1 MCTPRKLSWIHLA
14 LYLGLALL
22 LVQLHGESINFGPK
36 AGKRA
41 ERHEQI
47 ISGQGEA
54 PWVYRLAVP
63 WTAELS
69 GRVVQLAGLPERRA
83 VEWGYLIWRFV
94 FTAGLFLLFHRY
106 LGHWLPPPWPVA
118 GTLLLVALH
127 GPSYL
132 HYWFQPASSLDLLL
146 WVAAAVLTL
155 EGRWR
160 WLFPLILLGSLNRET
175 SVFIALI
182 HGALLWG
189 RGPLRPL
196 VLRMVGLGGCWALG
210 FFAVRLWSD
219 SGGWAHG
226 SHPLGM
232 LLANLGNP
240 GWLLYAL
247 SFWGVLWL
255 LPILR
260 WSRLPVGLRALLL
273 VSLPYLALQLLF
285 GRIREVRLLLPL
297 ALALIPVLLLELRD
311 RSGERG

>member
-1 MCTPRKLSWIHLA
+1 MFTPRKLSWIHLA

-22 LVQLHGESINFGPK
+22 LVQLHGENINFGPK

-47 ISGQGEA
+47 ISGEGEA

-63 WTAELS
+63 WAAELT
-69 GRVVQLAGLPERRA
+69 GQVVALTGLPERRS
-83 VEWGYLIWRFV
+83 VELGYLLWRFV
-94 FTAGLFLLFHRY
+94 FTLGLFLLFHRF
-106 LGHWLPPPWPVA
+106 LGHWLPPPWPLA
-118 GTLLLVALH
+118 GTLLLAALH

-155 EGRWR
+155 EGRHR
-160 WLFPLILLGSLNRET
+160 WLFALILLGALNRET
-175 SVFIALI
+175 SVFIVLI
-182 HGALLWG
+182 HGALLW
-189 RGPLRPL
+189 RQGPLRPVL
-196 VLRMVGLGGCWALG
+196 LRMAGLGLCWALC
-210 FFAVRLWSD
+210 FVAVRLLSE

-226 SHPLGM
+226 SNPLGM
-232 LLANLGNP
+232 LLANLSHP

-260 WSRLPVGLRALLL
+260 WSQLPIRLRALLL
-273 VSLPYLALQLLF
+273 VLLPYLALQLLF
-285 GRIREVRLLLPL
+285 GRIREVRLLLPM
-297 ALALIPVLLLELRD
+297 AIAFVPVLLLELRA
-311 RSGERG
+311 RLEEPR